1 MYTVTGFGS
10 LSPTD
15 LAKVAAST
23 KNCGSILLV
32 QKTLLELGFNP
43 GPLDGI
49 YGPKTEAAC
58 KAFALSKG
66 FLYAAPPQGDFCIA
80 LAAAYAE
87 KMGIAIPG
95 GVTLPAGFP
104 SLPGG
109 AVPVYPPTLAIE
121 PPEAPP
127 AAPPPA
133 APAAAPAASSGPMAW
148 WSKQTTPVKAATVGV
163 GALVLLGLAKA
174 IRGTTDSTTVLV
186 PSRRAST

>member
-1 MYTVTGFGS
+1 MYTVSSFGS

-23 KNCGSILLV
+23 KNCGSVLLV

-66 FLYAAPPQGDFCIA
+66 LSYAAPPQGDFCIA

-95 GVTLPAGFP
+95 GATLPAGFP
-104 SLPGG
+104 SLPG

-133 APAAAPAASSGPMAW
+133 APAAAPVSSGPMAW

-174 IRGTTDSTTVLV
+174 IRGTTDSTTVL
-186 PSRRAST
+186 SRRST